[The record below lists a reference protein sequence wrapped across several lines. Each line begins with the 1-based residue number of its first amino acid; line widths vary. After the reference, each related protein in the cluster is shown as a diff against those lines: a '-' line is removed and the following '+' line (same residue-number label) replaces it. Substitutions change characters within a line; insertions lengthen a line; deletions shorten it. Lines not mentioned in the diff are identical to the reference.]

1 VFLNQNAAYVDLSLK
16 EIADAAFRGNRTL
29 ARDTQTFLGTSTPQ
43 VLLADASLRETE
55 SPELDISRKQLFY
68 LG

>member
-1 VFLNQNAAYVDLSLK
+1 MLFNQNAAYVDLSLK

-29 ARDTQTFLGTSTPQ
+29 ARDTQTFLGTPTPQ
-43 VLLADASLRETE
+43 VLLADAILRETE
-55 SPELDISRKQLFY
+55 SVGLDVSRNQLFY